1 MLARKDTSKDIIALA
16 CKEKCPVDNP
26 TTRIDQIVRA
36 LNSALL
42 IGTAEHESEKS
53 GDCVAM
59 ESALVISSGSNQLGL
74 DIVEGIYPLRK
85 SFGYYTST
93 STCAALH
100 WSESRMWSNEAPPR
114 I

>member
-74 DIVEGIYPLRK
+74 DKASGRNIPTTKIFRILHLHIDMCCFALVGVE
-85 SFGYYTST
+85 
-93 STCAALH
+93 
-100 WSESRMWSNEAPPR
+100 NVV
-114 I
+114 